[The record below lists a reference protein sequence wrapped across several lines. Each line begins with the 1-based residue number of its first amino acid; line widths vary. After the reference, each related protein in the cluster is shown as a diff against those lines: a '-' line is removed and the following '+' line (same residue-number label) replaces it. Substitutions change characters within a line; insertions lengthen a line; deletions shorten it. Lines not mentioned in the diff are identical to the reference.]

1 MSNYTSTT
9 ISGGTGLR
17 EVLFQYEGANKKY
30 PNSKTLIFMHEK
42 TFEPLSESFY
52 GAINFPFYGGIFNSS
67 ATFLIVLC
75 INW

>member
-1 MSNYTSTT
+1 
-9 ISGGTGLR
+9 
-17 EVLFQYEGANKKY
+17 
-30 PNSKTLIFMHEK
+30 MHEK

-75 INW
+75 ING